1 MVLYNFL
8 QKKPNLEVLMLTIG
22 ELARRLGVSADTLK
36 RWEENGKIPKPR
48 RTIGGW
54 RIYSEDEVK
63 RIERMLGCQSAVG
76 QKYE

>member
-1 MVLYNFL
+1 
-8 QKKPNLEVLMLTIG
+8 MLTIG
-22 ELARRLGVSADTLK
+22 ELARRLGVGADTLK
-36 RWEENGKIPKPR
+36 RWEPNGKIPKPR

-63 RIERMLGCQSAVG
+63 RIERMLECQSGIG